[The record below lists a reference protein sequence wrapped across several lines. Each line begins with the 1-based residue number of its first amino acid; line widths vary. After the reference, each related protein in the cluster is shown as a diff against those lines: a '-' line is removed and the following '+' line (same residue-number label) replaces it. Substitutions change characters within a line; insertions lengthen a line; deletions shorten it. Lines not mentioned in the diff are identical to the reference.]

1 MLIKKRPFLL
11 NTLFFILVFT
21 LLSQGLP
28 AFSYLATP
36 IQRPVLNNSF
46 GVGEKLIFSVDF
58 GAITAGYASLEVV
71 QVLEVAGRRS
81 YRIRAEAKSSKG
93 FDYIYKVR
101 DRIESYVDSADF
113 YTLRFVKRLRE
124 GNYKDDK
131 LVTYDHNTKK
141 AKLLSWGKEDVTT
154 DFDSLTQD
162 VLSALYFV
170 RLFDLKPDTAIYF
183 PVHDIKKSYPLKVEV
198 QRREKVRVPA
208 GEFDCLV
215 VEPKLQ
221 SEGIFKRKGRI
232 WVWLTNDEK
241 KMPVKMESELPFGSI
256 SANLIEYK
264 LGIPPAKL
272 NLSSDRKELK

>member
-1 MLIKKRPFLL
+1 MLTNFKTLLYLVLL
-11 NTLFFILVFT
+11 N
-21 LLSQGLP
+21 GLCVVNNWVYAKTP
-28 AFSYLATP
+28 FAATP
-36 IQRPVLNNSF
+36 IQRPVVNNAF
-46 GVGEKLIFSVDF
+46 GVGERLMFSVDF
-58 GAITAGYASLEVV
+58 GAITAGYASLEVL
-71 QVLEVAGRRS
+71 QVIELAGRRT

-93 FDYIYKVR
+93 FDYVYKVR
-101 DRIESYVDSADF
+101 DRIESFVDSIDF

-131 LVTYDHNTKK
+131 LVTYDHSTRK

-170 RLFDLKPDTAIYF
+170 RLFDLKVDSSVYF
-183 PVHDIKKSYPLKVEV
+183 PVHDIKKSYPLRVEV
-198 QRREKVRVPA
+198 QRRERVKVPA

-241 KMPVKMESELPFGSI
+241 KMPVKMESELPFGAI
-256 SANLIEYK
+256 SANLIEYH

-272 NLSSDRKELK
+272 TLYNDGIPTK